1 MSSPF
6 PVITLLLA
14 SPALSA
20 AAAEPAEGPYFVDRA
35 AEWGLDF
42 VHFNGMVGEY
52 YFPEMMGSG
61 CALLDYDG
69 DGDLDAY
76 LVQGALLGPG
86 DTMADALFPYP
97 GPGHPRGRLY
107 RNDPARLPNGS
118 WEPRFVDVTEA
129 SGLDAAGYG
138 MGVATGDYDG
148 DGDLDLY
155 LTNYGPNQLW
165 ENAGNGT
172 FTDVTAEAGVDDPRW
187 SVSATFFDYDRD
199 GRLDL
204 YVVNYLAF
212 GVAENP
218 RCFTP
223 SSRRDYCGPSDFPPV
238 PDRLFHNR
246 GSAPAGPAAREE
258 TTFEDVSAA
267 SGIAAARGPGLG
279 VVAADFDGDGWTDVF
294 VANDG
299 QVNFLWRNQ
308 GPGPKGGPGG
318 VTFRDEALLAG
329 VALNREGRAE
339 ASMGVDAGDFDA
351 DGDLDLFLTHLAGE
365 TNTLYVNDG
374 SGLFQDRTLEHGLG
388 APSFPLTSF
397 GTGWIDFDHD
407 GWLDLLTVSGAV
419 RVLEEQARAGDAYP
433 LKQRRQLFRNV
444 PPAGGGGRRF
454 EEVGAEAGEVFALAE
469 VGRGAAF
476 GDVDGDGAVDALV
489 ANNNGPARLL
499 INRVGQHRP
508 WLGLELRGPAGG
520 PAIGALAEV
529 AKAGAPA
536 LLRRI
541 RTDGSYASASDPRV
555 LVGLGEAAEVREV
568 RIRWPDGRRE
578 RWLGLAAG
586 RWFTLY
592 DDGPPAPADDE
603 TEEDRP

>member
-1 MSSPF
+1 M
-6 PVITLLLA
+6 LLA
-14 SPALSA
+14 SLVAAPIETAEGPAA
-20 AAAEPAEGPYFVDRA
+20 GPYFVDRA
-35 AEWGLDF
+35 AELGIDF
-42 VHFNGMVGEY
+42 VHFNGMTGAY
-52 YFPEMMGSG
+52 YFPEMTGQG
-61 CALLDYDG
+61 CAFLDYDG
-69 DGDLDAY
+69 DGDLDVY

-107 RNDPARLPNGS
+107 RNDPVRLADGS

-155 LTNYGPNQLW
+155 LTNYGANQLW
-165 ENAGNGT
+165 RNDGDGT
-172 FTDVTAEAGVDDPRW
+172 FTDVTAEAGVDDPGW
-187 SVSATFFDYDRD
+187 SVSASFLDYDRD

-204 YVVNYLAF
+204 YVVNYLEF
-212 GVAENP
+212 DVAENP
-218 RCFTP
+218 SCFTP

-238 PDRLFHNR
+238 SDRLFRNR
-246 GSAPAGPAAREE
+246 GDGS
-258 TTFEDVSAA
+258 FEDVSGA
-267 SGIAAARGPGLG
+267 SGIGRARGPGLG
-279 VVAADFDGDGWTDVF
+279 VVAADLDGDGWIDLF

-308 GPGPKGGPGG
+308 GDGR
-318 VTFRDEALLAG
+318 FRDDALLAG
-329 VALNREGRAE
+329 VALNRSGRAE
-339 ASMGVDAGDFDA
+339 ASMGADAGDFDA
-351 DGDLDLFLTHLAGE
+351 DGDLDLFVTHLEGE

-374 SGLFQDRTLEHGLG
+374 SGLFEDRSLESGLG
-388 APSFPLTSF
+388 APSFPFTSF
-397 GTGWIDFDHD
+397 GAGWIDFDND
-407 GWLDLLTVSGAV
+407 GWLDLLVASGAV
-419 RVLEEQARAGDAYP
+419 RVLEEQARAGDPYP

-444 PPAGGGGRRF
+444 PAPGGGGRRF

-476 GDVDGDGAVDALV
+476 GDVDGDGAVDALL

-499 INRVGQHRP
+499 INRIGQHRP

-529 AKAGAPA
+529 ARAGAPA
-536 LLRRI
+536 LLRRV
-541 RTDGSYASASDPRV
+541 RTDGSYASASDPRM

-578 RWLGLAAG
+578 RWLELAAG

-592 DDGPPAPADDE
+592 DD
-603 TEEDRP
+603 EEDRP

>member
-6 PVITLLLA
+6 PVITVLLA
-14 SPALSA
+14 SPALA
-20 AAAEPAEGPYFVDRA
+20 AATPEPAPGPYFVDRA

-42 VHFNGMVGEY
+42 VHFNGMTGEY

-69 DGDLDAY
+69 DGDLDVY
-76 LVQGALLGPG
+76 LVQGALLGPD

-97 GPGHPRGRLY
+97 GPGRPRDRLY
-107 RNDPARLPNGS
+107 RNDPVRLPDGS

-129 SGLDAAGYG
+129 SGLDVTGYG

-155 LTNYGPNQLW
+155 RTSYGPNQLW
-165 ENAGNGT
+165 RNDGDGT

-187 SVSATFFDYDRD
+187 SVSAAFLDYDRD

-204 YVVNYLAF
+204 YVVNYLEF
-212 GVAENP
+212 DVAANP
-218 RCFTP
+218 RCFTQ
-223 SSRRDYCGPSDFPPV
+223 SSRRDYCGPADFPPV

-246 GSAPAGPAAREE
+246 GPAPDGASGGV
-258 TTFEDVSAA
+258 TFEDVSAA

-279 VVAADFDGDGWTDVF
+279 VVAADFDGDGWTDLF

-339 ASMGVDAGDFDA
+339 AGMGVDAADFDA

-374 SGLFQDRTLEHGLG
+374 SGQFQDRTLEHGLG
-388 APSFPLTSF
+388 APSFPL
-397 GTGWIDFDHD
+397 
-407 GWLDLLTVSGAV
+407 
-419 RVLEEQARAGDAYP
+419 
-433 LKQRRQLFRNV
+433 
-444 PPAGGGGRRF
+444 
-454 EEVGAEAGEVFALAE
+454 
-469 VGRGAAF
+469 
-476 GDVDGDGAVDALV
+476 
-489 ANNNGPARLL
+489 
-499 INRVGQHRP
+499 
-508 WLGLELRGPAGG
+508 
-520 PAIGALAEV
+520 
-529 AKAGAPA
+529 
-536 LLRRI
+536 
-541 RTDGSYASASDPRV
+541 
-555 LVGLGEAAEVREV
+555 
-568 RIRWPDGRRE
+568 
-578 RWLGLAAG
+578 
-586 RWFTLY
+586 
-592 DDGPPAPADDE
+592 
-603 TEEDRP
+603 